1 MPGSRRVVTT
11 AAAALVAAAA
21 AAALPA
27 SAPGTTGAEIVLPM
41 PTRLTDR
48 SILFNAPP
56 RVELDTTF
64 LFVVTNRSSRSR
76 WFEVG
81 TRRTM
86 LRRTKL
92 LRPGQSTR
100 FYYVF
105 QVRGKIPY
113 RSDGPNAPLRSGIFR
128 VS

>member
-1 MPGSRRVVTT
+1 MAARTFAAAATT
-11 AAAALVAAAA
+11 AAIVAATF
-21 AAALPA
+21 A
-27 SAPGTTGAEIVLPM
+27 SAAPATTGSEIVLPM

-48 SILFNAPP
+48 GIFFNAPP

-64 LFVVTNRSSRSR
+64 LFVVTNRSSRNR
-76 WFEVG
+76 WFQVG
-81 TRRTM
+81 TSKTM
-86 LRRTKL
+86 VRRTKL

-113 RSDGPNAPLRSGIFR
+113 RSDGPNARLRSGTFR